1 MVKRYAWFVPVLAA
15 LLLPLAACSSPRTVE
30 TYHKNGLRFS
40 YPSSWMVTT
49 DMRLPGNE
57 RVREV
62 VVSGP
67 DHSLLLLFCFP
78 EATNV
83 NLESFAASAA
93 KGRAGVVKKNLDGAP
108 FTARAVTARIAGQEA
123 PGIEQAFDL
132 EILGQTLPHRASY
145 YLVHVPGFKVLVGA
159 QAAQQHLAAVQP
171 SWQKVFDTLALE
183 APVETPANSGGLKAI
198 FVR

>member
-1 MVKRYAWFVPVLAA
+1 MRRRVLAA
-15 LLLPLAACSSPRTVE
+15 LLFTLAACSSPRTVD
-30 TYHKNGLRFS
+30 TYDKNGLRFS
-40 YPSSWMVTT
+40 YPSNWMVTT
-49 DMRLPGNE
+49 DMRIPGNE

-67 DHSLLLLFCFP
+67 DHALLLLFCFP

-83 NLESFAASAA
+83 SLESFAASAA
-93 KGRAGVVKKNLDGAP
+93 KGRAGVVKAP

-132 EILGQTLPHRASY
+132 EILGQRLPHRASY

-159 QAAQQHLAAVQP
+159 QAAQQHLATVRP

-183 APVETPANSGGLKAI
+183 APAEAPADSGGLKAI